1 MSFKQSNSTLEITD
15 EAPPQQSLKLS
26 PTTPVAD
33 PVMQAHGLRKAYHT
47 YPDSFSRLKQIIAGD
62 RRQYYKEFVAL
73 DGLDFTLNKGE
84 VLGVVGRNGAGKSTL
99 LQLICGT
106 LTPSAGTLQVKGRIA
121 ALLELGA
128 GFNPEFSGRENVYFA
143 AAIMGIERSEVDRLL
158 EGIIEFSGIR
168 AFIDQPVKTY
178 SSGMYVRLAFAV
190 ATSVDPDILVIDE
203 ALSVGDGDFA
213 RRSFDRIMAMRD
225 AGTTILFCSHSL
237 YQIEVLCSR
246 AIWLEGGKMMQ
257 SGPPESVIPHYQSF
271 LDNLSLDSHNTA
283 QNNNPDEQSEQQK
296 NTKKHPG
303 EPIDTDYCANNNAVG
318 RTRLLSVNVA
328 IDGIKGYEFSPKS
341 TKSLL
346 QVEVNFSSHLPNET
360 PGVAIVI
367 HSSSRLLV
375 SSCASWDDNII
386 PQIDSQGIGHIC
398 VEFPKLPLLK
408 GRYEVGVVLF
418 CNKGIYHYDE
428 MDPVAILNVQQE
440 SVARG
445 FVTLPRKWQ
454 QQHLEVTEN
463 QRWRTMDA
471 SSQHEDDLLALFEDS
486 FGHKR
491 SIEEWRWKYKLS
503 QSPGTVVYE
512 ENKAVAFNGAMPRPG
527 YWNGKSLNLVHIGDS
542 MVEPKSRGIL
552 TRRGPFYLSAHHF
565 HANYVGPDKSFPL
578 TFGFPNAR
586 HAKLGIK
593 QKLYCQMDTV
603 VQARWPAVAITDASL
618 HNRPYTDQ
626 DTEVIDILWAKML
639 NDCDQGVICSRDSHW
654 ITHRY
659 CEKPD
664 HNYQLY
670 LVHQAETQQCL
681 GLIVLKS
688 HGNDGVELLDIVA
701 PKANSNEMIVAA
713 QDMCAQLQQ
722 QWLFGWFTPCAL
734 TWYAATQPIEESTP
748 VIIAGSAVN
757 DIEYS
762 LSSANQWWLM
772 GGDTDFR

>member
-1 MSFKQSNSTLEITD
+1 MSFDSLSQQPIVATEDAKEPTLEPLNSPAQAASEIVM
-15 EAPPQQSLKLS
+15 EA
-26 PTTPVAD
+26 V
-33 PVMQAHGLRKAYHT
+33 GLRKAYHT
-47 YPDSFSRLKQIIAGD
+47 YPDALSRLKQIIAGD

-73 DGLDFTLNKGE
+73 DGLDFTLKRGE

-106 LTPSAGTLQVKGRIA
+106 LTPTSGTLEVKGRIA

-143 AAIMGIERSEVDRLL
+143 AAIMGIKRAEVDGLL
-158 EGIIEFSGIR
+158 EGIIDFSGIR
-168 AFIDQPVKTY
+168 PFIDQPVKTY

-246 AIWLEGGKMMQ
+246 AIWLEGGKVIQ
-257 SGPPESVIPHYQSF
+257 SGVPESVIPHYQSF
-271 LDNLSLDSHNTA
+271 LDNLSLDSHAADQSTT
-283 QNNNPDEQSEQQK
+283 PEQ
-296 NTKKHPG
+296 G
-303 EPIDTDYCANNNAVG
+303 TDKTIAPG

-328 IDGIKGYEFSPKS
+328 VDGIKGSEFTVHS
-341 TKSLL
+341 TSSLL
-346 QVEVNFSSHLPNET
+346 QIEVNFSSHLKGEI
-360 PGVAIVI
+360 PGVAVVI
-367 HSSSRLLV
+367 HSSSRILV
-375 SSCASWDDNII
+375 SSCASWDDGIDA
-386 PQIDSQGIGHIC
+386 QIDSNGVGHIC
-398 VEFPKLPLLK
+398 IDFPQLPLLK
-408 GRYEVGVVLF
+408 GRYEVGVLLF
-418 CNKGIYHYDE
+418 CDKGIYHYDE
-428 MDPVAILNVQQE
+428 MDPVAILNVMQKG
-440 SVARG
+440 VARG
-445 FVTLPRKWQ
+445 LVTLPRQWQ
-454 QQHLEVTEN
+454 QQHLEVSDN

-471 SSQHEDDLLALFEDS
+471 NRQHEEDLLELFEKS

-491 SIEEWRWKYKLS
+491 SPEEWRWKYQLS

-512 ENKAVAFNGAMPRPG
+512 GDKAVAFNGSMPRPG
-527 YWNGKSLNLVHIGDS
+527 YWNGEALNLVHIGDS
-542 MVEPKSRGIL
+542 MVAPETRGIL
-552 TRRGPFYLSAHHF
+552 TRRGPFYLSAQHF
-565 HANYVGPDKSFPL
+565 HANYVGPDKTFPL

-593 QKLYCQMDTV
+593 HKLYCQMDTV
-603 VQARWPAVAITDASL
+603 IQARWPAVGMVDQQLNI
-618 HNRPYTDQ
+618 RPYTDQ
-626 DTEVIDILWAKML
+626 DSDLIDILWAQML

-659 CEKPD
+659 RDKPNHD
-664 HNYQLY
+664 YQLH
-670 LVHQAETQQCL
+670 LVFQAQQHCL

-688 HGNDGVELLDIVA
+688 HGDDGVELLDIVA
-701 PKANSNEMIVAA
+701 PRANSSKIIGAA
-713 QDMCAQLQQ
+713 QDICAQLQQ
-722 QWLFGWFTPCAL
+722 QWLFGWFTPHAL
-734 TWYAATQPIEESTP
+734 TWYAQTQPIEEDTP

-757 DIEYS
+757 DIKYS
-762 LSSANQWWLM
+762 LSTAGQWWLM